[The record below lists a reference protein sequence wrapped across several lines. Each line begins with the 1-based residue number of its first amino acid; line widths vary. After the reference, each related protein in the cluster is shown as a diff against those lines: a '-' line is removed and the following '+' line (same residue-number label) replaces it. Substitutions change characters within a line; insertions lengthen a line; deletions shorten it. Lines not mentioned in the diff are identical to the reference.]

1 MLDLSIIIINKNYF
15 RFLKRCLQS
24 CFEQKTKYNY
34 EIIVIDDG
42 SKDGSVQYL
51 KQIKDKRF
59 KFIKSKNE
67 GIEKASNKGF
77 KKSIGKYVV
86 RVDSDDYLNVN
97 FIQTSIKEIE
107 NSKKDFVYSN
117 YFQIDTTG
125 KIIKKKFLPI
135 FSKHEII
142 ARGDFLATGTVY
154 KREIIKNFN
163 FYNEKTKN
171 CGLENY
177 ELILKLISDKK
188 KGKKIDKFLFFYRM
202 HKKNISVIKEKKITS
217 YGKKLFTKMNLQ
229 QYSKNQ
235 FHPWV

>member
-1 MLDLSIIIINKNYF
+1 MMILHKGNRKVLKCVQNANIITIKKITEDIPFNK
-15 RFLKRCLQS
+15 
-24 CFEQKTKYNY
+24 
-34 EIIVIDDG
+34 IDDTYNQVLIIDIG
-42 SKDGSVQYL
+42 DVTSNIVEIYKEIFLDYL
-51 KQIKDKRF
+51 K
-59 KFIKSKNE
+59 
-67 GIEKASNKGF
+67 
-77 KKSIGKYVV
+77 
-86 RVDSDDYLNVN
+86 
-97 FIQTSIKEIE
+97 
-107 NSKKDFVYSN
+107 
-117 YFQIDTTG
+117 TG
-125 KIIKKKFLPI
+125 IIKKKFLPI